1 MNNFIH
7 KPFTDPTYT
16 IYDLE
21 TYPNIFTA
29 AFKNIANGVKRMY
42 EISTRRNDLSALL
55 DYLYWCEANL
65 QKHVGFNNFGFDYPI
80 IHIIM
85 ELGISCTLDD
95 IYGKAQEIINTDWSN
110 RFKNVIWQP
119 KINQVDLFKI
129 HHFDNSARSTSLKT
143 LEINMRMDSVQDL
156 PFPPGTILTNSQMDI
171 LCEYNW
177 HDIDATEWFFH
188 ETIPAIKLRKELSQ
202 QYNIDMTNF
211 SDSKIG
217 ASIFTHELTKAELP
231 TDSKTP
237 RNSIDL
243 SECILDY
250 IQFEQ
255 PEFNRI
261 LNHLKS
267 KIITETKGVFNEL
280 SCIVG
285 GIEYIFGTGG
295 LHAANASQTFISDD
309 KFMIKDSDVKSYYP
323 NLSIKN
329 KFYPEHLGE
338 EFCDIYEK
346 MYIKRSSFKKG
357 TPENAALKIA
367 LNASFGNSNNKYSNL
382 YDPMFT
388 MKITLNGQL
397 LLCMLC
403 EQLIKVPELTII
415 AVNTDG
421 VCYHFPR
428 KYEQHVIEICE
439 WWETM
444 SKGLELEH
452 VNYDKFFLLDVN
464 NYLSVES

>member
-7 KPFTDPTYT
+7 SPFTDPNVS

-21 TYPNIFTA
+21 TYPNIFTG
-29 AFKNIANGVKRMY
+29 AFRNVVTQEKRLY
-42 EISTRRNDLSALL
+42 EISTRKNDISALL
-55 DYLYWCEANL
+55 DYLYWCEENE
-65 QKHVGFNNFGFDYPI
+65 QTQVGFNNFGFDYPVLHFI
-80 IHIIM
+80 L
-85 ELGISCTLDD
+85 ELGSLCTLDD
-95 IYGKAQEIINTDWSN
+95 IYGKSQEIINSGWDN
-110 RFKNVIWQP
+110 GFKNIIWQP
-119 KINQVDLFKI
+119 RINQIDLYKV
-129 HHFDNSARSTSLKT
+129 HHFDNAAKATSLKT

-156 PFPPGTILTNSQMDI
+156 PFPPGTILTDSQMDT

-188 ETIPAIKLRKELSQ
+188 ESIPAIELRKELSQ
-202 QYNIDMTNF
+202 QYDIDMTNF

-217 ASIFTHELTKAELP
+217 TSIFTHELKKAGLP

-237 RNSIDL
+237 RASIDL
-243 SECILDY
+243 GECILDY

-261 LNHLKS
+261 LGYLKN
-267 KIITETKGVFNEL
+267 KTITETKGVFKDL
-280 SCIVG
+280 TCVVD
-285 GIEYIFGTGG
+285 GIEYVFGTGG
-295 LHAANASQTFISDD
+295 IHASNTSQTFVSDD
-309 KFMIKDSDVKSYYP
+309 KFIIKDSDVKSYYP

-329 KFYPEHLGE
+329 RFYPEHLGE
-338 EFCDIYEK
+338 EFCDIYEE
-346 MYIKRSSFKKG
+346 MYVKRSSFKKG
-357 TPENAALKIA
+357 TPENAALKIS
-367 LNASFGNSNNKYSNL
+367 LNASYGNSNNKYSNL
-382 YDPMFT
+382 YDPKFT
-388 MKITLNGQL
+388 MQITLNGQL

-428 KYEQHVIEICE
+428 EYEQHVINVCD
-439 WWETM
+439 WWEKMTQ
-444 SKGLELEH
+444 GLELEH

>member
-1 MNNFIH
+1 MMNFIH
-7 KPFTDPTYT
+7 KAFTDPKYF

-29 AFKNIANGVKRMY
+29 AFRCVSTGEKKMF
-42 EISTRRNDLSALL
+42 EISTRRNDLNDLL
-55 DYLYWCEANL
+55 EYLKWSEVNNIE
-65 QKHVGFNNFGFDYPI
+65 HVGFNNFGFDYPI
-80 IHIIM
+80 IDLI
-85 ELGISCTLDD
+85 LKLDSLCTLED
-95 IYGKAQEIINTDWSN
+95 IYDKAQEIINTDWNN

-119 KINQVDLFKI
+119 RMNQVDLFKI
-129 HHFDNSARSTSLKT
+129 HHFDNAAKPTSLKT
-143 LEINMRMDSVQDL
+143 LEINMRMDIVQDL
-156 PFPPGTILTNSQMDI
+156 PFPPGTILTDSQMNI

-177 HDIDATEWFFH
+177 RDINATEWFFH
-188 ETIPAIKLRKELSQ
+188 ESIPAIELRDELSK
-202 QYNIDMTNF
+202 QYSIDMTNF

-217 ASIFTHELTKAELP
+217 ASIFTHELEKAGLP
-231 TDSKTP
+231 TDSKSP
-237 RNSIDL
+237 RDSIFLGD
-243 SECILDY
+243 CILDY
-250 IQFEQ
+250 IEFEQ
-255 PEFNRI
+255 DGFNRI

-267 KIITETKGVFNEL
+267 KTITETKGVFKDL
-280 SCIVG
+280 MCLVG
-285 GIEYIFGTGG
+285 GIEYVFGTGG
-295 LHAANASQTFISDD
+295 IHASNNSQTFVSDD

-329 KFYPEHLGE
+329 RFYPEHLGE

-367 LNASFGNSNNKYSNL
+367 LNASYGNSNNKYSNL
-382 YDPMFT
+382 YDPKFT
-388 MKITLNGQL
+388 MQITLNGQL

-428 KYEQHVIEICE
+428 EHEEYVLKVCD
-439 WWETM
+439 WWEVMT
-444 SKGLELEH
+444 KGLELEH